1 MQTRT
6 KSAFLLL
13 AVLVL
18 GVAIGILLSG
28 VMHNRR
34 MDRIAR
40 LRTAPGIIRLV
51 ERAVEPESEEQRA
64 AIREIMEAAA
74 PRFAETFQ
82 RTQEEMRQL
91 SDSVMTELEAVLTP
105 AQLED
110 LREHMLMRRG
120 RPPSEGRRG
129 EERSGRRSPRDGR
142 LPPGER
148 PPPPPTGDTPPE
160 EGLPAQ

>member
-18 GVAIGILLSG
+18 GMVIGILLSG
-28 VMHNRR
+28 VMLNRR

-64 AIREIMEAAA
+64 AIREIMEDAA

-82 RTQEEMRQL
+82 RTQEEMGAL
-91 SDSVMTELEAVLTP
+91 SDSVMSELEAVLTP

-120 RPPSEGRRG
+120 RPPADERRGREGQGRRP
-129 EERSGRRSPRDGR
+129 PRGDG
-142 LPPGER
+142 PPPDDR
-148 PPPPPTGDTPPE
+148 PPPPPE
-160 EGLPAQ
+160 

>member
-6 KSAFLLL
+6 KSALLLL

-18 GVAIGILLSG
+18 GVAIGIMLSG
-28 VMHNRR
+28 VLHNRR

-51 ERAVEPESEEQRA
+51 ERAVEPESAEQRA
-64 AIREIMEAAA
+64 AIRSIMEGAA

-82 RTQEEMRQL
+82 RTQEEMRTL
-91 SDSVMTELEAVLTP
+91 SDSVMSELEAVLTP

-110 LREHMLMRRG
+110 LKEQMMLRRR
-120 RPPSEGRRG
+120 RPPSDEWEGDERPGRRG
-129 EERSGRRSPRDGR
+129 PRNGGPPPDG
-142 LPPGER
+142 R
-148 PPPPPTGDTPPE
+148 PPPPVD
-160 EGLPAQ
+160 EGPLPQ

>member
-18 GVAIGILLSG
+18 GVAIGVMLSG
-28 VMHNRR
+28 VLHNRR

-64 AIREIMEAAA
+64 AIRAIMEGAA

-82 RTQEEMRQL
+82 RTQEEMRTL
-91 SDSVMTELEAVLTP
+91 SDSVMSELEAVLTP

-110 LREHMLMRRG
+110 LKEQMMLRRG
-120 RPPSEGRRG
+120 RPPSNEWKGDERPGRRG
-129 EERSGRRSPRDGR
+129 PRNGGPPPDG
-142 LPPGER
+142 R
-148 PPPPPTGDTPPE
+148 PPPPVDQGPP
-160 EGLPAQ
+160 PQ

>member
-13 AVLVL
+13 AVLAL
-18 GVAIGILLSG
+18 GMAIGILLSG

-34 MDRIAR
+34 MDRIAG

-64 AIREIMEAAA
+64 AIQEIMEGAA
-74 PRFAETFQ
+74 PRFAATFQ
-82 RTQEEMRQL
+82 RTQEEMRAL
-91 SDSVMTELEAVLTP
+91 SDSVMSELEAILTP
-105 AQLED
+105 AQLEN

-120 RPPSEGRRG
+120 RPPADEWRGREGQGRRP
-129 EERSGRRSPRDGR
+129 PRGDG
-142 LPPGER
+142 PPPEGR
-148 PPPPPTGDTPPE
+148 PPPPPE
-160 EGLPAQ
+160 

>member
-1 MQTRT
+1 MTT
-6 KSAFLLL
+6 ETVS
-13 AVLVL
+13 
-18 GVAIGILLSG
+18 
-28 VMHNRR
+28 
-34 MDRIAR
+34 DRYDV
-40 LRTAPGIIRLV
+40 IIV
-51 ERAVEPESEEQRA
+51 SPSWAVEPESEEQRA

-82 RTQEEMRQL
+82 RTQEEMRRL

-120 RPPSEGRRG
+120 RPPSEGRR
-129 EERSGRRSPRDGR
+129 R
-142 LPPGER
+142 
-148 PPPPPTGDTPPE
+148 E